1 VGRTEVWVGCVSRP
15 AKLTAFDHVIL
26 LREVINKRKTQFWE
40 LVSLLLKKN
49 GRWDV
54 AIQFFK

>member
-1 VGRTEVWVGCVSRP
+1 VWVGCVSRP